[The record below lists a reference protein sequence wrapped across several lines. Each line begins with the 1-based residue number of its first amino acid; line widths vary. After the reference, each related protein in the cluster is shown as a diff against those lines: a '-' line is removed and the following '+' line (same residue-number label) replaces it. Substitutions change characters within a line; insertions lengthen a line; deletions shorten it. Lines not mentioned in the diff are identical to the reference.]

1 MTVQTSSFA
10 RIGLL
15 AGGRQAT
22 GTGVNQKS
30 RIECETLAFDRLGD
44 RIRGGPDSPRSCPQR
59 SEPDLGRVLPPVGLM
74 AGKAIYLLLPVQDW
88 LASFISSL
96 GNGQEKV
103 TARQSTRPFAIAG
116 LIPCEAATFP
126 TSLTRGRNWPIP
138 IFIWELR
145 HFPVLFV
152 QSRPSMGGP
161 FKSPSSCHLSSG
173 SLAVGQWTSCL
184 GCSDLTL
191 VAKREPVLES
201 VPRIFPFFLFIG
213 GTGVWPCADDANSFA
228 MVPNFVEARLRIDY
242 ANLGRWTPLAC
253 LKVKQNRPIFLSPVN
268 ISIHTLLMSRT
279 HDHYELVNQGQNALF
294 QPSTLS

>member
-1 MTVQTSSFA
+1 
-10 RIGLL
+10 
-15 AGGRQAT
+15 
-22 GTGVNQKS
+22 
-30 RIECETLAFDRLGD
+30 
-44 RIRGGPDSPRSCPQR
+44 
-59 SEPDLGRVLPPVGLM
+59 M

-88 LASFISSL
+88 LASFISGL

-126 TSLTRGRNWPIP
+126 TSLTRGRNWSIP

-173 SLAVGQWTSCL
+173 SLAVGRWTSCL

-201 VPRIFPFFLFIG
+201 VPRIFLFFLFIG
-213 GTGVWPCADDANSFA
+213 GTGVWPCDDDANSFA

-253 LKVKQNRPIFLSPVN
+253 LKSRYFPACQSSLRASSRNNKIPNWISSATRKECPEGAWAPEGILSSVATPLTIRSCPLDTNLVVVRCVRCP
-268 ISIHTLLMSRT
+268 TLK
-279 HDHYELVNQGQNALF
+279 ALNF
-294 QPSTLS
+294 